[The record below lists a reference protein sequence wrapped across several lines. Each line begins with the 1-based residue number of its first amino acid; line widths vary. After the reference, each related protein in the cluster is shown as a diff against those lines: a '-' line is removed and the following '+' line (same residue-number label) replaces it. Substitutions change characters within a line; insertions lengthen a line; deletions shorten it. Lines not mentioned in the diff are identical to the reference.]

1 MSEDKSSHLV
11 GVLKIMIKDHGM
23 PRSVNDIADADFR
36 SLAAAHVDE
45 FDEALGECESD
56 LTLF

>member
-11 GVLKIMIKDHGM
+11 GILKTMIRDHGM
-23 PRSVNDIADADFR
+23 PRTIEDITDADFR
-36 SLAAAHVDE
+36 SLAVAHIDE
-45 FDEALGECESD
+45 FDEARGECESD